1 MTNWLDLAAC
11 RDVDPESFFPT
22 GAGVL
27 AGRQVIRAK
36 AVCQRCP
43 VRLECLRWAQ
53 FHASDDGVWGG
64 LDADERRSS
73 AGAGPSGP
81 SRAQLDPA
89 ADTRAVALP
98 GPGGGGRQL

>member
-11 RDVDPESFFPT
+11 RDGDPEIFFPT

-64 LDADERRSS
+64 LDADERRKLRW
-73 AGAGPSGP
+73 
-81 SRAQLDPA
+81 SRAPQSEQG
-89 ADTRAVALP
+89 AVALP
-98 GPGGGGRQL
+98 GPGGGHRQL